1 MIESVSSQLL
11 VVLALA
17 AVLGVLVGSSIMRI
31 IHVRAQNRDFDAHRK
46 QVKELD
52 DQRMLLRSENLN
64 IRQALDVEKKITS
77 DIKQEKA
84 SLAAQHEAL
93 QLHARLQAQR
103 VQTLSSEVNVA
114 EENFII
120 LQSEFANYKANKLRE
135 VRMLKVSPD
144 EWMDNKELPVLSK
157 RVMQQSNN
165 SKSIA
170 NRQRLFDDRT
180 KTNLSQ
186 PIIASELD
194 IPSLAESELPDS
206 IEDLEFELF
215 ESDEKN

>member
-1 MIESVSSQLL
+1 MIESVSSQLM

-17 AVLGVLVGSSIMRI
+17 AVLGVVVGSSIMRI
-31 IHVRAQNRDFDAHRK
+31 IQVRALNREFAAHRK
-46 QVKELD
+46 QIKELD
-52 DQRMLLRSENLN
+52 GQRNLLRSENLN

-77 DIKQEKA
+77 DVKQEKA

-103 VQTLSSEVNVA
+103 VQTLTSEVNVA
-114 EENFII
+114 EENYII
-120 LQSEFANYKANKLRE
+120 LQSEYANYKANKLRE
-135 VRMLKVSPD
+135 VRMLKVTSD

-157 RVMQQSNN
+157 RVMQQNTDQQRN
-165 SKSIA
+165 P
-170 NRQRLFDDRT
+170 NRQRTYADASNT
-180 KTNLSQ
+180 ILSQ

-206 IEDLEFELF
+206 VEDLEFELF
-215 ESDEKN
+215 ESDEPK

>member
-31 IHVRAQNRDFDAHRK
+31 IHVRAQNRDFNAHRK
-46 QVKELD
+46 QIKELD

-135 VRMLKVSPD
+135 VRMLKVTSD

-157 RVMQQSNN
+157 RVMQQSN

-170 NRQRLFDDRT
+170 NRQRLFDDRAN
-180 KTNLSQ
+180 TNVSQ

>member
-17 AVLGVLVGSSIMRI
+17 TVLGVLVGSSIMRI
-31 IHVRAQNRDFDAHRK
+31 IQVRDQNRDLIAHRK
-46 QVKELD
+46 KMKEME
-52 DQRMLLRSENLN
+52 DQHNLLRSENLN

-77 DIKQEKA
+77 DVKQEKA
-84 SLAAQHEAL
+84 TLAAQHEAL

-103 VQTLSSEVNVA
+103 VQTLTSEVNVA
-114 EENFII
+114 EENYII
-120 LQSEFANYKANKLRE
+120 LQSEYANYKANKLRE
-135 VRMLKVSPD
+135 VRMLKVTSD

-157 RVMQQSNN
+157 RVMQQNN
-165 SKSIA
+165 DLSRNP
-170 NRQRLFDDRT
+170 NRQRSYNESSN
-180 KTNLSQ
+180 TNLSQ

-206 IEDLEFELF
+206 VEDLEFELF
-215 ESDEKN
+215 ENDEPK

>member
-17 AVLGVLVGSSIMRI
+17 TVLGILVGSSIMRI
-31 IHVRAQNRDFDAHRK
+31 IQVRAQNRDLIAHRK
-46 QVKELD
+46 KTKEME
-52 DQRMLLRSENLN
+52 DQHNLLRSENLN

-77 DIKQEKA
+77 DVKQEKA
-84 SLAAQHEAL
+84 TLAAQHEAL

-103 VQTLSSEVNVA
+103 VQTLTSEVNVA
-114 EENFII
+114 EENYII
-120 LQSEFANYKANKLRE
+120 LQSEYANYKANKLRE
-135 VRMLKVSPD
+135 VRMLKVTSD

-157 RVMQQSNN
+157 RVMQQNN
-165 SKSIA
+165 DLSRNP
-170 NRQRLFDDRT
+170 NRQRSYNESSN
-180 KTNLSQ
+180 TNLSQ

-206 IEDLEFELF
+206 VEDLEFELF
-215 ESDEKN
+215 ENDEQK

>member
-1 MIESVSSQLL
+1 MIETVSAQLM

-17 AVLGVLVGSSIMRI
+17 AVLGLLVGSSIMRI
-31 IHVRAQNRDFDAHRK
+31 IQVRTQNRDFIAHRK
-46 QVKELD
+46 QLKEID
-52 DQRMLLRSENLN
+52 DQRILLRTENLN
-64 IRQALDVEKKITS
+64 ITQALDVEKKISS
-77 DIKQEKA
+77 DIKQEK
-84 SLAAQHEAL
+84 STLAAQHEAL

-114 EENFII
+114 EENYII

-135 VRMLKVSPD
+135 VRMLKVTSD

-157 RVMQQSNN
+157 RVMQQNGGAQAN
-165 SKSIA
+165 P
-170 NRQRLFDDRT
+170 NRQLTYDNRAAASLA
-180 KTNLSQ
+180 Q

-206 IEDLEFELF
+206 VEDLEFELF
-215 ESDEKN
+215 ESEEPN